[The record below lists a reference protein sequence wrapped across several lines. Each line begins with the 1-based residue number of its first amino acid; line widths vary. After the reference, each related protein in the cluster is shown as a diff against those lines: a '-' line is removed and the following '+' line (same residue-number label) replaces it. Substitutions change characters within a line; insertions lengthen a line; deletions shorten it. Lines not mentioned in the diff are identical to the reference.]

1 MKIEWKQVLLYALI
15 PALIAGF
22 FSVLPKLYDIAVEP
36 KAELTY
42 LVTNGPEIQA
52 SDSFQRIISITIKN
66 SGKRYLT
73 KISADLI
80 INNGVIQ
87 AYKLYDLKGLE
98 PKVSSASDILKIELQ
113 KMHPNEQFVISA
125 LLSSNKNNIN
135 PDFTL
140 RSDEILGTI
149 NKNPDSKKDNSIS
162 GGILTGAAVF
172 IMAII
177 FMGRISKSGYAYK
190 QDFIFYIVARLRLT
204 EISKRLELDD
214 SSFTYLRMADILLIY
229 GLSCEDRT
237 KFIIAL
243 KSLLFIK
250 DMASVSREIVIS
262 NIKTLEGDKYN
273 QDEINNL
280 LSKSV
285 ATGKIID
292 FRKLVDEIVEKENS
306 QSNC

>member
-190 QDFIFYIVARLRLT
+190 QDFLFYIVARLRLT

>member
-1 MKIEWKQVLLYALI
+1 MKIEWKQVLLYALT

-66 SGKRYLT
+66 SGKRFLT
-73 KISADLI
+73 KISADLS
-80 INNGVIQ
+80 INKGVIQ

-98 PKVSSASDILKIELQ
+98 PKVSSASDLLKIELQ
-113 KMHPNEQFVISA
+113 KMHPDEQFVISA
-125 LLSSNKNNIN
+125 LLSSNESNVS

-140 RSDEILGTI
+140 RSDEILGDI
-149 NKNPDSKKDNSIS
+149 KKNSDSKKDNSIS
-162 GGILTGAAVF
+162 GGILTGVAVF
-172 IMAII
+172 IMSII
-177 FMGRISKSGYAYK
+177 FMSRLSTLGVGYK
-190 QDFIFYIVARLRLT
+190 QDFLFYIIARLRLT
-204 EISKRLELDD
+204 EISKKIELDN
-214 SSFTYLRMADILLIY
+214 SSFTYLRMADILLIH
-229 GLSCEDRT
+229 GLSCDERT
-237 KFIIAL
+237 KFITAL
-243 KSLLFIK
+243 KALLLIK
-250 DMASVSREIVIS
+250 GMASVSKEIVIS

-292 FRKLVDEIVEKENS
+292 FRRLVDEIVEKETT
-306 QSNC
+306 QTNC

>member
-1 MKIEWKQVLLYALI
+1 METSFAIRI
-15 PALIAGF
+15 NPCINSRF

-177 FMGRISKSGYAYK
+177 FMGRISKSGYTYK
-190 QDFIFYIVARLRLT
+190 QDFLFYIVARLRLT

-243 KSLLFIK
+243 KALLFIK

>member
-1 MKIEWKQVLLYALI
+1 MLYALI